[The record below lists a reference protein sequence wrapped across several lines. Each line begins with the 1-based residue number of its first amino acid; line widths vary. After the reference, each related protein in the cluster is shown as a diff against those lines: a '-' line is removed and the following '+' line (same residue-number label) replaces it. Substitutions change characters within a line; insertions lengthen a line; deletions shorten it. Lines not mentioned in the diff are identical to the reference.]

1 MRCGAMRRGVNAARL
16 LLVRRNVGFA
26 GADELTLRVLRR
38 GARAGPERSVRPAD
52 LLKCRCCDGAA
63 GAVAGAGTVT
73 VLLALLM
80 ALLMVLLLELLM
92 VLLLVLMLC
101 WCCRCCC
108 WC

>member
-52 LLKCRCCDGAA
+52 LLRCWCCDGAA
-63 GAVAGAGTVT
+63 GAVAGAGAVM

-80 ALLMVLLLELLM
+80 ALL
-92 VLLLVLMLC
+92 LVLVL
-101 WCCRCCC
+101 
-108 WC
+108 